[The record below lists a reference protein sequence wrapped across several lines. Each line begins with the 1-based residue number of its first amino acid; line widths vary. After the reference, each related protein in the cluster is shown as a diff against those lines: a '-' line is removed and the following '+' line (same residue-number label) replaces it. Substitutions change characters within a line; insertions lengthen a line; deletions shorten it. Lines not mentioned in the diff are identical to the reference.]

1 MLESSLDGEREQIWR
16 KLGEPHKPLSIASV
30 EEKLDQVQRTLGDRA
45 RLFGNLPRLNHLL
58 QLVQLHLS
66 RLDDHQPTTHTTPD
80 TISNPRCLRSRKSSL
95 DDRRKNFSTGAGGLQ
110 QPRPFSATG
119 SQTRV
124 RPSKSLYA
132 GTSTGATEVGSG
144 LYTPGD

>member
-16 KLGEPHKPLSIASV
+16 ELGEPHKPLSIASV
-30 EEKLDQVQRTLGDRA
+30 EEKLDQ
-45 RLFGNLPRLNHLL
+45 
-58 QLVQLHLS
+58 
-66 RLDDHQPTTHTTPD
+66 
-80 TISNPRCLRSRKSSL
+80 
-95 DDRRKNFSTGAGGLQ
+95 
-110 QPRPFSATG
+110 